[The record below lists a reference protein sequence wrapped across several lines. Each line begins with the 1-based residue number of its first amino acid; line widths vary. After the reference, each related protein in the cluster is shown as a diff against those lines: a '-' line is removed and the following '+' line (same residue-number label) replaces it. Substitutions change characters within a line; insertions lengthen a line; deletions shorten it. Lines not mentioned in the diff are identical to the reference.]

1 MHRTRGESPP
11 DLRSG
16 QYDLVREDEDGA
28 LKSQPVHL
36 YAPNKK
42 YVAAGVGGWF
52 IMWQEATMLLAR
64 NKNLTLTDW
73 RVIAVLQ
80 AKLDFDNWIRLSQA
94 EIGREIDVAQPHVS
108 ASMKRLIGL
117 QVVLLGP
124 ATRNVKTYR
133 LNPEL
138 LFKGT
143 MRNATKAKRNAPQL
157 TVVEGGKTDPRRGAL
172 LPAG

>member
-1 MHRTRGESPP
+1 MHRTTEAPP
-11 DLRSG
+11 DIKGG
-16 QYDLVREDEDGA
+16 QYDLVREDADGE
-28 LKSQPVHL
+28 LNSQPVYL
-36 YAPNKK
+36 FAPNKK
-42 YVAAGVGGWF
+42 HIAADLGGWF

-64 NKNLTLTDW
+64 NKELTLTDW

-80 AKLDFDNWIRLSQA
+80 SKLDFDNWIRLSQA

-108 ASMKRLIGL
+108 GSMKRLIGL

-124 ATRNVKTYR
+124 ATRGVKTYR

-143 MRNATKAKRNAPQL
+143 MRNASKAKRTAPKL
-157 TVVEGGKTDPRRGAL
+157 TVVEGGKATPRQGEL